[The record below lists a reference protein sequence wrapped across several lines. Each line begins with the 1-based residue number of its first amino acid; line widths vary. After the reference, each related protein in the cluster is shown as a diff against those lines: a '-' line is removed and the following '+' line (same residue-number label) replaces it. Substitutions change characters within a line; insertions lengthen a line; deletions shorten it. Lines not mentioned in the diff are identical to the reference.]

1 MILVIGD
8 LHIRDE
14 LAYADYIPDRRM
26 AERETVFDKIIESS
40 KDCDKIVLLGDS
52 LNSKNNS
59 SESIKIFV
67 DFIKKLQDNKRKI
80 YILAGN
86 HDKYANGK
94 SAIDFLDKL
103 KDENICTITKSNYR
117 DDKLVF
123 APFTYPN
130 EIGTNDLKKAA
141 NELFE
146 TMGDGDILFT
156 HQAIAGTKTQAG
168 QTTDMFHEIVLN
180 RDLLEKKYKLIFAGH
195 IHTPQ
200 RIGNTIITGSVFTQE
215 MNEYDKYIWKVNE
228 LNYEVQQIKLPG
240 RHIIKVENPTL
251 AIVQRAP
258 NNTIYKAV
266 FTKKLPEEEMEKIME
281 ALKEKD
287 AYILVEQYEQPRK
300 KTNLEALDLDVI
312 NLLKAYAEQNKVDVK
327 ELLTAFELVK

>member
-146 TMGDGDILFT
+146 TMGDGDILFI
-156 HQAIAGTKTQAG
+156 HHISA
-168 QTTDMFHEIVLN
+168 FSIVPAN
-180 RDLLEKKYKLIFAGH
+180 MIE
-195 IHTPQ
+195 
-200 RIGNTIITGSVFTQE
+200 
-215 MNEYDKYIWKVNE
+215 
-228 LNYEVQQIKLPG
+228 
-240 RHIIKVENPTL
+240 
-251 AIVQRAP
+251 AP
-258 NNTIYKAV
+258 SSSLYTSQ
-266 FTKKLPEEEMEKIME
+266 KKLLP
-281 ALKEKD
+281 
-287 AYILVEQYEQPRK
+287 
-300 KTNLEALDLDVI
+300 
-312 NLLKAYAEQNKVDVK
+312 
-327 ELLTAFELVK
+327 LTSMFSPANSSSIPSISSCVTPKLSL